1 MVFGRGKKDVA
12 GTNAAADDVEVDVVL
27 DADEAD
33 ADGSVDSFEDAETGD
48 AADTDAG
55 GALVSPLL
63 EAHQR
68 PWDVAEAPAEGPP
81 RLDLGGLL
89 VPVLPD
95 TEIRVELNEQKM
107 PIAATILHNGSAL
120 QVLAFA
126 APRRDGIWD
135 DVRAEIAESLR
146 ADGGQVEEFAGDL
159 GIELRAMVRA
169 EVAAGEPVTQP
180 LRFVGFD
187 GPRWFVRGVYSGP
200 AALGDLAAAVL
211 DSAMRDL
218 VVVRGED
225 AMAPRD
231 PLALRLPRDAVAAQ
245 ESADAEAADAAAAA
259 AKPTLDPLNRGP
271 EITETR

>member
-1 MVFGRGKKDVA
+1 MVFRRGKKD
-12 GTNAAADDVEVDVVL
+12 AADVDAVEETDEFDDLEGDNL
-27 DADEAD
+27 DSSQDETD
-33 ADGSVDSFEDAETGD
+33 VDSDSGADSATSAG
-48 AADTDAG
+48 AAG
-55 GALVSPLL
+55 SLVSPVLL
-63 EAHQR
+63 EHER
-68 PWDVAEAPAEGPP
+68 PWDVTEAPAEGPP

-107 PIAATILHNGSAL
+107 PIAATILHSGSAL

-135 DVRAEIAESLR
+135 DVRGEIAESLR
-146 ADGGQVEEFAGDL
+146 ADGGQVEEFAGDF
-159 GIELRAMVRA
+159 GIELRATVRA
-169 EVAAGEPVTQP
+169 DPAQAGAAAQQP

-200 AALGDLAAAVL
+200 AAFGGLPAAVL

-231 PLALRLPRDAVAAQ
+231 PLALRLPRDAVALQ
-245 ESADAEAADAAAAA
+245 EAADAEAGGSSEQ
-259 AKPTLDPLNRGP
+259 PSLDPFTRGP